1 MANEKLVSSV
11 YFRGTVN
18 GVASLDIID
27 TSVPPN
33 YTVTYDNRGHQIN
46 DPTKALDLKPG
57 RDLVIEL
64 QQVPVNEL
72 VSKVYVRLTGAQ
84 AANFTMSNVMGMTDI
99 GNGGKTGTVN
109 ISPSGYGK
117 VNAILTNY
125 PSYSPSDANID
136 FFHDEALTQ
145 KFLTVPLVAR
155 PVVRP
160 RLTITTLR
168 ESPRATTGVYNND
181 TLVVLYEDD
190 TNQSN
195 FYLTVLPYKLFVD
208 NVEIAQDVYPET
220 GVNYFK
226 GTVSTLLGNFGMGSK
241 GASTNVRQKNLVSP
255 GNKTIKVTM
264 GSIEATAPLLDS
276 DSGVVLGRSV
286 HLLGG
291 TGLKPVTDPLP
302 GNITTTT
309 DPNMAMAFA
318 FQRYNYVPPASINDT
333 PNYPRDP
340 VTSFMES
347 MVAMRFVASPKA
359 LAITGTGQITNQQ
372 SGQPE
377 VAYSLGRLNTF
388 IWDPRSLTTA
398 KSREQFGKYQNSFST
413 LFKWVAETQQGVS
426 YTYPKYQSGQASIT
440 VNDLNNP
447 VATAQYGALTNI
459 SFSTLACFAFNTRDS
474 SIQGLEFE
482 TTAILAAFNGDWSK
496 LTPSVFKHGTVSATP
511 ALPPE
516 IPSNPTDR
524 GVRCDSL
531 FIRVN
536 TPNELNTFSPDCPY
550 PRFINVQNAKG
561 YEAYKGTANYG
572 TFWDFRINANLGI
585 DMRNPRYAF
594 VTTVQ
599 QDSSWGWELASPQQ
613 VAMHALSPTRAM
625 FRSGWTTVDP
635 TLSIALVDLGPD
647 TPPVN
652 DTFKFKNVRLPPDGS
667 FVENVGA
674 GNYMNM
680 DYGAENILVEKGRVG
695 NNYVKFKNIINKM
708 TNKTNPEQGSLSCQ
722 ISLEFFTDSS
732 YNTPDNTSAK
742 PNFVYASFR
751 GLTYRLTRWSFDPAN
766 RNYQFYTII
775 GPDATH
781 NVLINWMNA
790 MAASVDN
797 PTDLYLVF
805 G

>member
-33 YTVTYDNRGHQIN
+33 YTVTYDNRGHQVN
-46 DPTKALDLKPG
+46 DPTKALDIKPG

-72 VSKVYVRLTGAQ
+72 VTKVYVRLTGAQ

-109 ISPSGYGK
+109 ISPTGYGK

-125 PSYSPSDANID
+125 PSLLPSNANIE
-136 FFHDEALTQ
+136 FFHDANLTQ
-145 KFLTVPLVAR
+145 KFLTVPLSSL
-155 PVVRP
+155 PVTRP

-190 TNQSN
+190 TNQNN

-208 NVEIAQDVYPET
+208 DVEIQQGVYPDT

-255 GNKTIKVTM
+255 GNKTIKITM
-264 GSIEATAPLLDS
+264 GSLEATAPLLDS

-286 HLLGG
+286 QLLGG
-291 TGLKPVTDPLP
+291 TGLKSVNDPLP

-309 DPNMAMAFA
+309 DPNMAIAFA
-318 FQRYNYVPPASINDT
+318 FQRYNYVPPAPATGT

-340 VTSFMES
+340 VTSFLES
-347 MVAMRFVASPKA
+347 VVAMRFVASPKA
-359 LAITGTGQITNQQ
+359 LAITGTAQITNNS
-372 SGQPE
+372 SGLNE
-377 VAYSLGRLNTF
+377 KGYSLGRLNAF
-388 IWDPRSLTTA
+388 IWDPTSLTTA

-413 LFKWVAETQQGVS
+413 LFKWSSETQAGVTYS
-426 YTYPKYQSGQASIT
+426 YPKYVSGQAAIT

-447 VATAQYGALTNI
+447 VATAQYGALTSI
-459 SFSTLACFAFNTRDS
+459 SRATLACFAFNTRDS
-474 SIQGLEFE
+474 SVQGLQFE
-482 TTAILAAFNGDWSK
+482 TSAGLLALNGDWSK
-496 LTPSVFKHGTVSATP
+496 LTPTVFPFGYSDSTP
-511 ALPPE
+511 TLPVE
-516 IPSNPTDR
+516 NPSNPTDR

-550 PRFINVQNAKG
+550 PRFLNVQNVRG
-561 YEAYKGTANYG
+561 YTAFGNTSNFG
-572 TFWDFRINANLGI
+572 TFWDFQINANLGI
-585 DMRNPRYAF
+585 DMTNPRYAF
-594 VTTVQ
+594 ATTVQ
-599 QDSSWGWELASPQQ
+599 QDSSWGVELFSPQQ
-613 VAMHALSPTRAM
+613 VTQHALSATRAM
-625 FRSGWTTVDP
+625 FRSGWVSSDP

-647 TPPVN
+647 TPPIN

-674 GNYMNM
+674 GMFMNM
-680 DYGAENILVEKGRVG
+680 DYGADNVIVEKGRVG
-695 NNYVKFKNIINKM
+695 TNYVKFKNIVNKM
-708 TNKTNPEQGSLSCQ
+708 TNPTNPTQGSLSCQ

-732 YNTPDNTSAK
+732 YNTPDGTSTK
-742 PNFVYASFR
+742 PNFVYATFR
-751 GLTYRLTRWSFDPAN
+751 GQTFKLTRWSFDPAN
-766 RNYQFYTII
+766 RNYQFYTIA
-775 GPDATH
+775 GAEAT
-781 NVLINWMNA
+781 NAVLLNWKNA
-790 MAASVDN
+790 MFVSIGD
-797 PTDLYLVF
+797 PTDLNLVF